1 MAWAMAKRRQNRY
14 APSKSTKKGRGGGG
28 KQPCLPSRSPKR
40 LDDVCVH
47 KCGGLSRGGVP
58 VVRRGGVALVA

>member
-1 MAWAMAKRRQNRY
+1 MGHGKTA
-14 APSKSTKKGRGGGG
+14 TKPLRALQINQEGEGGGGG